1 MNAKSHVLIS
11 GTGRAGTTF
20 LVQLLTELGFD
31 TGKGQYF
38 ENCSA
43 GLEHDLRD
51 NNAPFIVKSP
61 HLCDHID
68 DIVNNSDKLIKHLI
82 VPIRDI
88 YSAAESRRNVHR
100 QAQQENPLVQD
111 VPGGLW
117 GTSDPLEQESV
128 LALKFHKL
136 VQASCAHGIPITF
149 LDFPRFVHDPKY
161 LKGELIKIFGSFRLW
176 SWRYNS
182 AFKKTCKIHLIH
194 DYKP

>member
-31 TGKGQYF
+31 TGKGHYN
-38 ENCSA
+38 ENCNA

-61 HLCDHID
+61 HSCDHIEN
-68 DIVNNSDKLIKHLI
+68 IVNNPDKLIKHLI

-88 YSAAESRRNVHR
+88 YSAAESRRNVQR

-128 LALKFHKL
+128 LAQKLYNL
-136 VQASCAHGIPITF
+136 VQVSCAHGIPITF
-149 LDFPRFVHDPKY
+149 LDFPRLAHDPKY
-161 LKGELIKIFGSFRLW
+161 LKGELIKIFGRFGLR
-176 SWRYNS
+176 SWRFNF
-182 AFKKTCKIHLIH
+182 AFEKVCKPHLIH
-194 DYKP
+194 RFKS